1 MVIIFDFI
9 LYMLIAR
16 AYVDDFLRL
25 LSPTMAKPATALT
38 AMMPMERRL
47 SSREG
52 TPPPSRLMLSSR

>member
-25 LSPTMAKPATALT
+25 LAPTIARPAMAPA
-38 AMMPMERRL
+38 AMMPMGKRL
-47 SSREG
+47 FSTSG
-52 TPPPSRLMLSSR
+52 GNP